1 MERNTPELVGIVII
15 ISGATHA
22 MQQAMNVQ

>member
-15 ISGATHA
+15 ISRATHA
-22 MQQAMNVQ
+22 MQQAMNVK

>member
-1 MERNTPELVGIVII
+1 MERNTPELPGIVII
-15 ISGATHA
+15 IGAATHA